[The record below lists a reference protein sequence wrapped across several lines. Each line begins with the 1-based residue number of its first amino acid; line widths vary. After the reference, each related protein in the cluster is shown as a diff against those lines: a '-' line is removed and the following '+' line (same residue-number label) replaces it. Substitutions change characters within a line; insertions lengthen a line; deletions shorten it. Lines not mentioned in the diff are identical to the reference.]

1 METNMKFPRL
11 LGWILAGL
19 IPALQTLPSQAAAYP
34 DRPVRLIVPSAAGG
48 AADFFS
54 RIISTPLGMALGQP
68 IVIENKGGASGT
80 IGAATVAKSA
90 PDGLTLLMAQSTS
103 VAIAPHLYK
112 KVGYDTLKDFVP
124 VTLVA
129 LVPNILVVNP
139 KVPASTVKELIALAK
154 SKPGTLNFGSA
165 GSGAPSHLAG
175 EMFNDMAGTDMAHIA
190 YKGAGP
196 AVNALLANEI
206 QVMFAPIVAVLPQ
219 VKAGRLK
226 AIALTSALPSANSP
240 GIPTIAQGG
249 LPGYEMSSWFGIF
262 APANTP
268 KDIVDRLQQETAR
281 IVKSPEVKE
290 RFAREGAEAVGDTP
304 AEFSSFVKSEY
315 ARYEK
320 IVKASGVTL
329 D

>member
-1 METNMKFPRL
+1 MKFSKL
-11 LGWILAGL
+11 CSVLLAGL
-19 IPALQTLPSQAAAYP
+19 LSFSAAAAPYP

-54 RIISTPLGMALGQP
+54 RIISIPLGQALGQP

-80 IGAATVAKSA
+80 IGASTVAKSP

-112 KVGYDTLKDFVP
+112 KVGYDTLKDFAP
-124 VTLVA
+124 ITLVA

-139 KVPASTVKELIALAK
+139 NTPVSTVKELIALAK
-154 SKPGTLNFGSA
+154 SKPGTLNFASA

-196 AVNALLANEI
+196 AVNALLAGEV
-206 QVMFAPIVAVLPQ
+206 QVMFAPIVAVLPH
-219 VKAGRLK
+219 VKAGRLR
-226 AIALTSALPSANSP
+226 AIALTSALPSPNAP

-249 LPGYEMSSWFGIF
+249 LPGYEISSWFGIF

-268 KDIVDRLQQETAR
+268 KDVIDRLQRETAR

-290 RFAREGAEAVGDTP
+290 RFSREGAEAVGDTP
-304 AEFSSFVKSEY
+304 VEFTAFVTSEY
-315 ARYEK
+315 NRFEK
-320 IVKASGVTL
+320 VVKASSVTL